1 MTPSAATHSSDLMEV
16 IAARRSQ
23 ARMRAGLAI
32 GLTLGFGAVTGW
44 PWAIAWLC
52 IYGGLQ
58 AFEFYTL
65 ARWTPPPW
73 AAVSLLFTNS
83 VVFGVFALAGPI
95 NDGAFGLCCWICL
108 LCGGQ
113 LNSALTSQK
122 SRTAFLASSTPFA
135 LYLAMTPFVA
145 LWLGAKLHQT
155 AAIAA
160 AAILIVIFTHM
171 IWRAAARALTA
182 ESEARALA
190 EAADAAKSA
199 FVAMVSHELR
209 TPISAI
215 LAGAVEA
222 KDARNA
228 SAQQSNLELISS
240 SARMMRT
247 LLDDLLDMSKIEAGR
262 MGVEVTAFDLR
273 RLMLETVRFWAP
285 VARRG
290 NLAFRLK
297 GAHGL
302 PAWVEGD
309 PTRIR
314 QILNNLLSNAL
325 KFTQSGA
332 ITLQMDVD
340 RRPDGSFGLTLEVID
355 TGPGI
360 TDAQIGGLFTAYG
373 QLSNSVARTHGGTGL
388 GLNISRELAR
398 LMGGDLVAES
408 APGRGATFRLSLDL
422 TPAQAETSTEPAPQ
436 EQTGLRMLIV
446 DDHEINRRAFTLIL
460 QGAVASIVTAEN
472 GQDALDILALERFDL
487 VLMDLNMPT
496 MGGLE
501 CTRALRAATGPNQ
514 ATPVIALTASA
525 ARSEIDVCL
534 AVGMNAFVMKPVEA
548 AELFGAIER
557 VLDAQGAAVAA
568 VA

>member
-1 MTPSAATHSSDLMEV
+1 MTPSAATRSSDLMEV

-23 ARMRAGLAI
+23 ARMRAGLAV
-32 GLTLGFGAVTGW
+32 GLTLGFGAITGW
-44 PWAIAWLC
+44 TWAIAWLC
-52 IYGGLQ
+52 IYGSLQ
-58 AFEFYTL
+58 TVEYFLL
-65 ARWTPPPW
+65 AHRTPPPW
-73 AAVSLLFTNS
+73 AAVALLFTNS

-122 SRTAFLASSTPFA
+122 SRVAFLASSTPFA
-135 LYLAMTPFVA
+135 LYLAVTPFVA
-145 LWLGAKLHQT
+145 LWLGAKPHQ
-155 AAIAA
+155 AISIAA
-160 AAILIVIFTHM
+160 AATLIVIFTHM

-222 KDARNA
+222 QDARSA
-228 SAQQSNLELISS
+228 STRQSNLELISS

-262 MGVEVTAFDLR
+262 MGVEVTGFDLR
-273 RLMLETVRFWAP
+273 RLMLETVRFWGP

-290 NLAFRLK
+290 NLAFRLE
-297 GAHGL
+297 GAHSL

-325 KFTQSGA
+325 KFTETGA
-332 ITLQMDVD
+332 ITLRMAAEP
-340 RRPDGSFGLTLEVID
+340 RPDATFGLTLEVID
-355 TGPGI
+355 TGPGM
-360 TDAQIGGLFTAYG
+360 TDEQIAGLFTAYG
-373 QLSNSVARTHGGTGL
+373 QLSDSVARTHGGTGL

-398 LMGGDLVAES
+398 LMGGDLVAQS
-408 APGRGATFRLSLDL
+408 AQGQGATFRLDLDL
-422 TPAQAETSTEPAPQ
+422 ALGQAETPADAAPQ
-436 EQTGLRMLIV
+436 EQTGLRVLIV

-460 QGAVASIVTAEN
+460 QGAVDSIVTAEN
-472 GQDALDILALERFDL
+472 GQEALDILARQPFDV
-487 VLMDLNMPT
+487 VLMDLNMPK
-496 MGGLE
+496 MGGLD
-501 CTRALRAATGPNQ
+501 CTRALRAAAGPNQ
-514 ATPVIALTASA
+514 TTPVIALTASA

-548 AELFGAIER
+548 AELFRAIER
-557 VLDAQGAAVAA
+557 VLDAHEAAVAA

>member
-1 MTPSAATHSSDLMEV
+1 MPPSAATPSSDLMEV
-16 IAARRSQ
+16 ISARRSQ
-23 ARMRAGLAI
+23 ARMRAGLAV
-32 GLTLGFGAVTGW
+32 GLALGFGAITGW
-44 PWAIAWLC
+44 AWAFVWLC
-52 IYGGLQ
+52 AYGALQ
-58 AFEFYTL
+58 AIEYFIV
-65 ARWTPPPW
+65 AHRTPPPW
-73 AAVSLLFTNS
+73 VAVALLLTNS
-83 VVFGVFALAGPI
+83 AVFGVFALAGPI

-122 SRTAFLASSTPFA
+122 SRVAFLASSTPFA
-135 LYLAMTPFVA
+135 LYLASTPLVA
-145 LWLGAKLHQT
+145 LWLGARPHQA

-160 AAILIVIFTHM
+160 AAGLIVIFTHM

-190 EAADAAKSA
+190 ETADAAKSA

-222 KDARNA
+222 GDARSA
-228 SAQQSNLELISS
+228 SARESNLELISS

-290 NLAFRLK
+290 NLAFRLE
-297 GAHGL
+297 GSHGL

-325 KFTQSGA
+325 KFTQEGGV
-332 ITLQMDVD
+332 TLRMAASP
-340 RRPDGSFGLTLEVID
+340 RADGTFSLTLEVID
-355 TGPGI
+355 TGPGMA
-360 TDAQIGGLFTAYG
+360 DAQIAGLFTAYG
-373 QLSNSVARTHGGTGL
+373 QLSDSVARTHGGTGL

-398 LMGGDLVAES
+398 LMGGDLVAAS
-408 APGRGATFRLSLDL
+408 APGLGATFRLSLDL
-422 TPAQAETSTEPAPQ
+422 ALGHAETPAEAASQ
-436 EQTGLRMLIV
+436 EQTGLSVLIV

-460 QGAVASIVTAEN
+460 QGAVRSIATAEN
-472 GQDALDILALERFDL
+472 GQDALETLARERFDI
-487 VLMDLNMPT
+487 VLMDLNMPK

-501 CTRALRAATGPNQ
+501 ATRTLRAGAGPNQ

-525 ARSEIDVCL
+525 ARSEIEVCL
-534 AVGMNAFVMKPVEA
+534 SAGMNAFVMKPVEA
-548 AELFGAIER
+548 TELFRAIEQ
-557 VLDAQGAAVAA
+557 VLDAHEAAETAVA
-568 VA
+568 

>member
-1 MTPSAATHSSDLMEV
+1 MSPSAATQSSDLMEV

-23 ARMRAGLAI
+23 ARMRAGLAL
-32 GLTLGFGAVTGW
+32 GLTLGFGAITGW
-44 PWAIAWLC
+44 AWAMAWFC
-52 IYGGLQ
+52 IYAGLQ
-58 AFEFYTL
+58 AFEYFVL
-65 ARWTPPPW
+65 ARRTPPPW
-73 AAVSLLFTNS
+73 AAVALLVTNS
-83 VVFGVFALAGPI
+83 VVFGVFALAGPL

-122 SRTAFLASSTPFA
+122 SRLAFLASSTPFA
-135 LYLAMTPFVA
+135 LYLAATPVVA
-145 LWLGAKLHQT
+145 LWLGAKPHQ
-155 AAIAA
+155 AVSIAA
-160 AAILIVIFTHM
+160 AAALIVIFTHM

-222 KDARNA
+222 KSAR
-228 SAQQSNLELISS
+228 SAKVRDSNLELISS

-262 MGVEVTAFDLR
+262 MGVEITAFDLR

-290 NLAFRLK
+290 NLAFRLE
-297 GAHGL
+297 GAHSL

-314 QILNNLLSNAL
+314 QVLNNLLSNAL
-325 KFTQSGA
+325 KFTESGA
-332 ITLQMDVD
+332 ITLRMAAEPCPD
-340 RRPDGSFGLTLEVID
+340 RTFALILEVID
-355 TGPGI
+355 TGPGM
-360 TDAQIGGLFTAYG
+360 TEEQIGGLFTAYG
-373 QLSNSVARTHGGTGL
+373 QLSDSVARTHGGTGL

-398 LMGGDLVAES
+398 LMGGDLVADS
-408 APGRGATFRLSLDL
+408 APGQGATFRLSLNL
-422 TPAQAETSTEPAPQ
+422 SLGEAESPADTALQ
-436 EQTGLRMLIV
+436 EQTGLSVLII

-460 QGAVASIVTAEN
+460 QGAVDPIVTAEN
-472 GQDALDILALERFDL
+472 GQDALAILARQPFDV
-487 VLMDLNMPT
+487 VLMDLNMPK
-496 MGGLE
+496 MGGLD
-501 CTRALRAATGPNQ
+501 CTRALRAAAGPNQ
-514 ATPVIALTASA
+514 TTPVIALTASA

-557 VLDAQGAAVAA
+557 VLDAHEATVAA

>member
-1 MTPSAATHSSDLMEV
+1 MPPSAATHSSDLMEV

-23 ARMRAGLAI
+23 ARMRAGLAV
-32 GLTLGFGAVTGW
+32 GLTLGFGAITGW
-44 PWAIAWLC
+44 TWAIAWLC
-52 IYGGLQ
+52 IYGSLQ
-58 AFEFYTL
+58 TVEYFLL
-65 ARWTPPPW
+65 AHRTPPPW
-73 AAVSLLFTNS
+73 AAVALLFTNS
-83 VVFGVFALAGPI
+83 VVFGVFALAGPL

-122 SRTAFLASSTPFA
+122 SRVAFLASSTPFA
-135 LYLAMTPFVA
+135 LYLAVTPFVA
-145 LWLGAKLHQT
+145 LWLGAKPHQ
-155 AAIAA
+155 AISIAA
-160 AAILIVIFTHM
+160 AATLIVIFTHM

-222 KDARNA
+222 QDARSA
-228 SAQQSNLELISS
+228 STRQSNLELISS

-262 MGVEVTAFDLR
+262 MGVEVTGFDLR
-273 RLMLETVRFWAP
+273 RLMLETVRFWGP

-290 NLAFRLK
+290 NLAFRLE
-297 GAHGL
+297 GAHSL

-325 KFTQSGA
+325 KFTETGA
-332 ITLQMDVD
+332 ITLRMAAEP
-340 RRPDGSFGLTLEVID
+340 RPDATFGLTLEVID
-355 TGPGI
+355 TGPGMS
-360 TDAQIGGLFTAYG
+360 DEQISGLFTAYG
-373 QLSNSVARTHGGTGL
+373 QLSDSVARTHGGTGL

-398 LMGGDLVAES
+398 LMGGDLVAQS
-408 APGRGATFRLSLDL
+408 AQGQGATFRLSLDL
-422 TPAQAETSTEPAPQ
+422 ALGQAETPADAAPQ
-436 EQTGLRMLIV
+436 EQTGLRVLIV

-460 QGAVASIVTAEN
+460 QGAVDSIVTAEN
-472 GQDALDILALERFDL
+472 GQEALDILARQPFDV
-487 VLMDLNMPT
+487 VLMDLNMPK
-496 MGGLE
+496 MGGLD
-501 CTRALRAATGPNQ
+501 CTRALRAAVGPNQ
-514 ATPVIALTASA
+514 TTPVIALTASA

-548 AELFGAIER
+548 AELFRAIER
-557 VLDAQGAAVAA
+557 VLDAHEAAVAA